1 MVQVVLFNEREIV
14 FELLEDG
21 GKNEG
26 GRKENEMAQ
35 RWAFYL

>member
-1 MVQVVLFNEREIV
+1 MVQVVLFNERQIV

-21 GKNEG
+21 GKDEN

-35 RWAFYL
+35 R